1 MRPWKG
7 EEREWERERD
17 TYVEGK
23 GKSINKTNKITNR
36 AESQLINW
44 NGAFYEEPRVSPTRL
59 PFVIRL
65 RLRWLH
71 DTSTSDSP
79 WLPAWLPACLPGC
92 LVLSAARPV
101 GRLSGHRLPGIII
114 IYIKLRGVSAAQRR
128 DSSESVVCAQCPA
141 TTPTPTVTAAP
152 APALASVPTWELRVQ
167 LQRRRCL
174 LHNAMRSYFFFSCD
188 MNILFSLYH
197 SLPLSLS
204 LLVFIIFPGPHVVR
218 QLAKFSVFYSHLR
231 LVNKS
236 HALCNPI
243 ENWR

>member
-1 MRPWKG
+1 MCDL
-7 EEREWERERD
+7 EREKSKSEIDRD
-17 TYVEGK
+17 TYVAGK

-79 WLPAWLPACLPGC
+79 WLPACLPGC

-141 TTPTPTVTAAP
+141 TTPTPTVIATPAP
-152 APALASVPTWELRVQ
+152 APASVPTRELRVQ

-188 MNILFSLYH
+188 MNILFSLFTT
-197 SLPLSLS
+197 PSLS
-204 LLVFIIFPGPHVVR
+204 LCSCLSFFPGHMWSASWPSFLFFIHI
-218 QLAKFSVFYSHLR
+218 LDL
-231 LVNKS
+231 
-236 HALCNPI
+236 
-243 ENWR
+243 